1 MDTKKQFALTIR
13 RLRTYCDPKLTQQDV
28 ADEAGISR
36 RQYIKL
42 ENGESMP
49 NLETLIKLANAF
61 DKKLSDFCKDIENT
75 IE

>member
-13 RLRTYCDPKLTQQDV
+13 RLRTSCDPKLSQKDV
-28 ADEAGISR
+28 ADEAEISR

-49 NLETLIKLANAF
+49 TLETLIKLSKAF
-61 DKKLSDFCKDIENT
+61 DKKLSDFCKDIENML
-75 IE
+75 E

>member
-13 RLRTYCDPKLTQQDV
+13 RLRTSCDPMLTQQDV

-42 ENGESMP
+42 EKGESMP
-49 NLETLIKLANAF
+49 NLETLIKLSGAF
-61 DKKLSDFCKDIENT
+61 DKKLSDFCKDIENML
-75 IE
+75 E